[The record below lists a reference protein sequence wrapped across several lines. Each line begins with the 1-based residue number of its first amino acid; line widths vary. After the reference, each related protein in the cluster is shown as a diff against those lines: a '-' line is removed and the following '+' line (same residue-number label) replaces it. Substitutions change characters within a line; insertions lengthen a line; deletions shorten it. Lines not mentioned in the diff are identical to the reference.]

1 MEMRRHIVL
10 TRCFNDQYSLSVML
24 DGIGD
29 EAVSK
34 REERTMIDWNRDG
47 KIDGWDHGFTAFL
60 IDEANGKTAS
70 GCCGTTV
77 AMFLIGII
85 LPVVLAVVFMAH
97 A

>member
-1 MEMRRHIVL
+1 MLIQEILGIADWNRASGRR
-10 TRCFNDQYSLSVML
+10 
-24 DGIGD
+24 
-29 EAVSK
+29 
-34 REERTMIDWNRDG
+34 IDWNRDG

-70 GCCGTTV
+70 GCCGTTA